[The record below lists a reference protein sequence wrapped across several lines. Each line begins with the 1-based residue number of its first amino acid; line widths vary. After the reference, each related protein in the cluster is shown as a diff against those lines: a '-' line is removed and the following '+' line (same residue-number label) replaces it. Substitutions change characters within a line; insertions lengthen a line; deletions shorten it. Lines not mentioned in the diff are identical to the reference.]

1 MGRTDDERREGT
13 ADAQLPEAGESGES
27 ASDGVPAA
35 QEQPPSFGYGSAAAG
50 TARDAMDDGDDA
62 PADA

>member
-13 ADAQLPEAGESGES
+13 ADAQLPEAGES